1 MATRLWR
8 EKCGSCGFG
17 EFTLKEKK
25 TTWKKNR
32 KAALFLH
39 RKSHVTEWLLEDY
52 SVLPL
57 GKGVQLGVQGVFCTG
72 YDDFPSM

>member
-1 MATRLWR
+1 M
-8 EKCGSCGFG
+8 E
-17 EFTLKEKK
+17 
-25 TTWKKNR
+25 KNR
-32 KAALFLH
+32 KAGTLFLR

-57 GKGVQLGVQGVFCTG
+57 GKGVQLGVFCTG

>member
-8 EKCGSCGFG
+8 EKRGSCGFG
-17 EFTLKEKK
+17 EFTLKEKNNME
-25 TTWKKNR
+25 KKNR
-32 KAALFLH
+32 KAGTLFLH

-57 GKGVQLGVQGVFCTG
+57 GKGVQLGATG
-72 YDDFPSM
+72 CVLHWV